1 MVVSR
6 ASLPPTYNPA
16 PRSQSFKR
24 QKYFFEKVILK
35 NKFEDHKLFLKMPES
50 PKKKPNVKKADHPP
64 FAAMVQTAIATLK
77 ERKGS
82 SRQAIEK
89 YICTHYKVGPR
100 YAVGLKA
107 ALKKGV
113 ETKSLLQVKGTGYNG
128 SFKLAK
134 KETEAK
140 KAAPKKPASPKK
152 PAAKKTAVKKP
163 AAKKAASKP
172 VTVKGVKSP
181 KKSPAKKSTAKKAKP
196 ATKKTAT
203 PKKAPA
209 PKKTSTTATPKK
221 ATPKK
226 GKVVKK
232 PAPKKT
238 TAAKKTKK

>member
-1 MVVSR
+1 
-6 ASLPPTYNPA
+6 
-16 PRSQSFKR
+16 
-24 QKYFFEKVILK
+24 
-35 NKFEDHKLFLKMPES
+35 MPES

-140 KAAPKKPASPKK
+140 KAAPKKATSPKK
-152 PAAKKTAVKKP
+152 PAAKKD
-163 AAKKAASKP
+163 
-172 VTVKGVKSP
+172 GC
-181 KKSPAKKSTAKKAKP
+181 
-196 ATKKTAT
+196 
-203 PKKAPA
+203 
-209 PKKTSTTATPKK
+209 
-221 ATPKK
+221 
-226 GKVVKK
+226 
-232 PAPKKT
+232 
-238 TAAKKTKK
+238 